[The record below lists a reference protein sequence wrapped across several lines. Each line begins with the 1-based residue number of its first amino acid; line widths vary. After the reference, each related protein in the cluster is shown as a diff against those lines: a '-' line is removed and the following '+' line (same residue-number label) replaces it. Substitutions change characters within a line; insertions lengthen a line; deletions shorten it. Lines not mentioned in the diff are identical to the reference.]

1 MRPRVG
7 KRGITISHV
16 VKDVYSKSFAS
27 VHEDDTLSHCLSLL
41 EKDKRRVLIVL
52 DHEDKYKGVLARR
65 WIIRSMLDPS
75 TTKVKTLMRSAPKV
89 TLSDPLSKVARLM
102 IESGVMQLPVYREEE
117 LLGCVTD
124 ENVIRGAVRERWENT
139 KIESIMTRKPF
150 AVENDEPVGSVFNL
164 FREHGI
170 SHAPVVSNGRLV
182 GIISVQDIIKHV
194 YETMERV
201 PKTAVPQKINVL
213 TVPVRT
219 LMVKPVITVSA
230 NTRLKIAEEKMRKF
244 HVSSLVVVRKGKP
257 QGIVTKRDFLEPIA
271 QIEPT
276 EPRLKVQF
284 SAKDV
289 EIDGMQRGFLL
300 GEFDSFARKFGET
313 LNDGILF
320 VYLKSH
326 GTHYNGKQLIHCRFQ
341 LRSTKGSFFS
351 SSEGWDVEQ
360 IFRLAL
366 HRLESQIL
374 RSKETEVH
382 PELVRTYLQRINFP
396 SAEL

>member
-1 MRPRVG
+1 
-7 KRGITISHV
+7 
-16 VKDVYSKSFAS
+16 VKDVYSQSFAG
-27 VHEDDTLSHCLSLL
+27 VREDDALSHCLSLF
-41 EKDKRRVLIVL
+41 EKDKLRVLFVL
-52 DHEDKYKGVLARR
+52 DNGDKYKGVLARR

-75 TTKVKTLMRSAPKV
+75 ATKVKTLMRSAPKV
-89 TLSDPLSKVARLM
+89 ALDDSLSKVARVM
-102 IESGVMQLPVYREEE
+102 IESGVMQLPVCKEEE

-124 ENVIRGAVRERWENT
+124 ENVMHGAVGGSWGHR
-139 KIESIMTRKPF
+139 KVESIMTRKPF
-150 AVENDEPVGSVFNL
+150 VVEKDEPVGSVFNL

-170 SHAPVVSNGRLV
+170 SHAPVVSNGKLV
-182 GIISVQDIIKHV
+182 GIISVHDIIKHI
-194 YETMERV
+194 YETTERV
-201 PKTAVPQKINVL
+201 TKTEVAEKINVL
-213 TVPVRT
+213 TVPVRA

-244 HVSSLVVVRKGKP
+244 NVSSLIVVVKGKP

-271 QIEPT
+271 QTETT
-276 EPRLKVQF
+276 EPRLRVQF

-320 VYLKSH
+320 VYVKSH
-326 GTHYNGKQLIHCRFQ
+326 GAHYNGRQLIHCRFQ

-351 SSEGWDVEQ
+351 SSEGWDIEQ

-366 HRLESQIL
+366 HRLEIQIL
-374 RSKETEVH
+374 RSKETERH
-382 PELVRTYLQRINFP
+382 PELARTYLQRINFP
-396 SAEL
+396 AAEL

>member
-1 MRPRVG
+1 M
-7 KRGITISHV
+7 
-16 VKDVYSKSFAS
+16 KDVYSQSFAG
-27 VHEDDTLSHCLSLL
+27 VREDDTLSHCLSLF

-52 DHEDKYKGVLARR
+52 DKEDKYKGVLARR

-89 TLSDPLSKVARLM
+89 TLDDPLSKVARLM
-102 IESGVMQLPVYREEE
+102 IESGVMQLPVFREQE
-117 LLGCVTD
+117 LLGCVID
-124 ENVIRGAVRERWENT
+124 ENVIHDAVVESWGNT
-139 KIESIMTRKPF
+139 KVEAIMTRKPF
-150 AVENDEPVGSVFNL
+150 VVEKDEPVGSVFNL

-170 SHAPVVSNGRLV
+170 SHAPVVSNGKLI
-182 GIISVQDIIKHV
+182 GIISIHDIIKHI

-201 PKTAVPQKINVL
+201 PRTKVAKKINAL

-230 NTRLKIAEEKMRKF
+230 DARLKIAEEKMRKF
-244 HVSSLVVVRKGKP
+244 NISSLIVVRKGKT

-271 QIEPT
+271 QLETAEPGL
-276 EPRLKVQF
+276 RVQF

-289 EIDGMQRGFLL
+289 EIDGMQKGFLL
-300 GEFDSFARKFGET
+300 SEFDSFARKFGET
-313 LNDGILF
+313 LNGGILF

-326 GTHYNGKQLIHCRFQ
+326 GTKYNEKQLIHCRFQ

-366 HRLESQIL
+366 HRLEIQIL
-374 RSKETEVH
+374 RHKETERH
-382 PELVRTYLQRINFP
+382 PELAKTYLQRINFP
-396 SAEL
+396 LAEL

>member
-1 MRPRVG
+1 M
-7 KRGITISHV
+7 
-16 VKDVYSKSFAS
+16 
-27 VHEDDTLSHCLSLL
+27 LSPCLSLF
-41 EKDKRRVLIVL
+41 EKDKRRVLVVL
-52 DHEDKYKGVLARR
+52 DHEDKYKGVMARR

-89 TLSDPLSKVARLM
+89 TLDESLGNVARLM
-102 IESGVMQLPVYREEE
+102 IESGVMQLPVCREEE

-124 ENVIRGAVRERWENT
+124 ADVIHGAVVEGWRNI
-139 KIESIMTRKPF
+139 KVESIMTRKPF
-150 AVENDEPVGSVFNL
+150 AVEKDEPVGSVFNL

-170 SHAPVVSNGRLV
+170 SHAPVVSNGKLV
-182 GIISVQDIIKHV
+182 GIISTHDIIKHI
-194 YETMERV
+194 YERMERV
-201 PKTAVPQKINVL
+201 PKTEVTEKINVL

-219 LMVKPVITVSA
+219 LMVKSVITVSA
-230 NTRLKIAEEKMRKF
+230 NARLKIAEEKMRKF

-271 QIEPT
+271 QVETT
-276 EPRLKVQF
+276 EPRLRVQF

-289 EIDGMQRGFLL
+289 EIGGMQSEFLR
-300 GEFDSFARKFGET
+300 GEFDSFVRKFGET

-351 SSEGWDVEQ
+351 SSEGWDIEQ

-366 HRLESQIL
+366 HRLEIQIL